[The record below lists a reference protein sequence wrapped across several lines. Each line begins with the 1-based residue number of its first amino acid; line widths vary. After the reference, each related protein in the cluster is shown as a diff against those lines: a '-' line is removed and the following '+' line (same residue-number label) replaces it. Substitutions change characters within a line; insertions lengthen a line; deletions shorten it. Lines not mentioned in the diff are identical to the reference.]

1 MLYIV
6 KRDNR
11 KELFQVDKLI
21 DVIGKV
27 LDDAASNGDVNAI
40 VSAVIDELK
49 SHYSNCDD
57 VYINVE
63 QIHDIIE
70 RQLLNVGELNAAKA
84 YVKYSE
90 QRRIARES
98 KTDLFK
104 QFDIISGRGL
114 GDSEFKREN
123 ANINADAPMGVMLK
137 FGSESAKEYNLKH
150 IIAPELAKLHENG
163 DIHIHDLDFYHTFN
177 CVTPETNIICK
188 TGTSETQVSIKDMFP
203 LLGPGSHK
211 IKDIEILSK
220 DGFTTLDWVHIRDA
234 DEIVYEFSTSN
245 RELTCTAEHVLPVM
259 REGRY
264 TELQAKDILQS
275 DRLLVHHDIHSW
287 NDVDEDDDG
296 TIVKIRKFHYQGK
309 VYDLTTGD
317 HYFIANNIVS
327 HNCCQIPLGKLLQ
340 RGFSTGHGHIRQ
352 PQSIS
357 SAAAVACIILQSNQ
371 NDMFGGQ
378 SFPMWD
384 YDLAPYVAR
393 SFIKHCQNICGI
405 LDITLPV
412 DFKEKCLDFY
422 NTNHALIESK
432 EFLETLGINDAIYSK
447 VLKATENECHQ
458 AMQAVIHNLNTMN
471 CLTADMPVET
481 LDLSSAVNLRRMS
494 ETELDALTRLLSS
507 QYKTMTVDE
516 LAVEHKTTKAVMH
529 KILVNLGIKLR
540 DKRGVAEVN
549 KRIFQERY
557 GYDNCMKNPDVAAK
571 VKATQFEKYG
581 KYAFNTEKQRQTN
594 VERYGYPVATMNPDV
609 TAKAQATTLKHYGVK
624 CSLQHPDVKAKS
636 VATCLAKYGVRNAG
650 AAPEVIAK
658 REQTCMDHLGV
669 SNPFAS
675 EEIRNKGLRSCL
687 ERYGYERPGLARC
700 GGRSKAEDDVVSM
713 IEDAFPDLVIM
724 KNIRGLLPSH
734 RLHEIDILLPELDI
748 GFEVNGAYSHDKA
761 AYDRGE
767 MTRERIKEQAATQVG
782 ISLYQIWEED
792 LYADRE
798 ATAHQIATI
807 IEEAIDE

>member
-1 MLYIV
+1 MRYII
-6 KRDNR
+6 KRDNS
-11 KELFQVDKLI
+11 KEKFDDCKISNAIQKA
-21 DVIGKV
+21 
-27 LDDAASNGDVNAI
+27 LDDVGSNADAFYLTKRVVAAIKDPITVEAVQDAI
-40 VSAVIDELK
+40 E
-49 SHYSNCDD
+49 
-57 VYINVE
+57 E
-63 QIHDIIE
+63 QLVAI
-70 RQLLNVGELNAAKA
+70 GEFNAARA
-84 YVKYSE
+84 FIHYRD
-90 QRRIARES
+90 QRTRIREAKS
-98 KTDLFK
+98 DLFRR
-104 QFDIISGRGL
+104 FDQIVGKNAS
-114 GDSEFKREN
+114 DVEFKREN

-137 FGSESAKEYNLKH
+137 FGSESAKEYNLKNL
-150 IIAPELAKLHENG
+150 IDPEIAELHRNG

-177 CVTPETNIICK
+177 CVLPDTNVILHQDGERQAALGDEFRLLGLGTHK
-188 TGTSETQVSIKDMFP
+188 VTGT
-203 LLGPGSHK
+203 L
-211 IKDIEILSK
+211 ILSRN
-220 DGFTTLDWVHIRDA
+220 GFVDLNYVHIRHHDGL
-234 DEIVYEFSTSN
+234 VYEFCTKRRS
-245 RELTCTAEHVLPVM
+245 LTCTAEHRLPVIRDGVEVLLKAESIKQGDRFIVSHNRCSWEDAR
-259 REGRY
+259 RE
-264 TELQAKDILQS
+264 
-275 DRLLVHHDIHSW
+275 
-287 NDVDEDDDG
+287 DDG
-296 TIVKIRKFHYQGK
+296 TIISVTKTRYKGRVFD
-309 VYDLTTGD
+309 VTTGD
-317 HYFIANNIVS
+317 HYFVANNIVS
-327 HNCCQIPLGKLLQ
+327 HNCCQIPLGKLLET
-340 RGFSTGHGHIRQ
+340 GFSTGHGCIRQ
-352 PQSIS
+352 PKSIL
-357 SAAAVACIILQSNQ
+357 SAASVACIILQSNQ

-384 YDLAPYVAR
+384 YDLAPYVAK
-393 SFIKHCQNICGI
+393 SFIKHCKKVADI
-405 LDITLPV
+405 LENRLDPE
-412 DFKEKCLDFY
+412 FEKNCEDYY
-422 NTNHALIESK
+422 NKNKTLIEAK
-432 EFLETLGINDAIYSK
+432 EFLKTQGLSDKAYAKALSLTDEET
-447 VLKATENECHQ
+447 HQ
-458 AMQAVIHNLNTMN
+458 AMQAMIHNLNTMN

-529 KILVNLGIKLR
+529 KILVNLGIKLH
-540 DKRGVAEVN
+540 DKKGVAEVN

-557 GYDNCMKNPDVAAK
+557 GYDNCMKNPDVQSK

-581 KYAFNTEKQRQTN
+581 KYAFNTEKQRQPN

-609 TAKAQATTLKHYGVK
+609 VAKAQATTLKHYGVK

-669 SNPFAS
+669 PNPFVS

-700 GGRSKAEDDVVSM
+700 GGRSKAEDVAVSM

-761 AYDRGE
+761 AYDRGD
-767 MTRERIKEQAATQVG
+767 MTKERIKEQAATQVG

-792 LYADRE
+792 LYTDRG

>member
-11 KELFQVDKLI
+11 KELFQVNKLI
-21 DVIGKV
+21 DAIGKV

-264 TELQAKDILQS
+264 TELRAKDILQS

-405 LDITLPV
+405 LDIDLPV

-422 NTNHALIESK
+422 NTNCTLIESK
-432 EFLETLGINDAIYSK
+432 EFLEALGINDAIYSK
-447 VLKATENECHQ
+447 VLTATENECHQ
-458 AMQAVIHNLNTMN
+458 AMQAVIHNLNTMQSRCGSQTPFSSIN
-471 CLTADMPVET
+471 YGTDTSPEGRMVVKAVLDETDVGLGEGETPIFPVQIFKCKKSVNGYGAPNHDLFKLACRVSAKRLFPNFSF
-481 LDLSSAVNLRRMS
+481 LDSPYNAIYYKEGHP
-494 ETELDALTRLLSS
+494 ETEI
-507 QYKTMTVDE
+507 
-516 LAVEHKTTKAVMH
+516 AVMGCARGTET
-529 KILVNLGIKLR
+529 IVYRYNDTIYDESFIDAWNRLSNLGFEQIENGRSVYIKLKGVEIL
-540 DKRGVAEVN
+540 DRGNFVECKGILKNVN
-549 KRIFQERY
+549 V
-557 GYDNCMKNPDVAAK
+557 NNWMVVAAD
-571 VKATQFEKYG
+571 
-581 KYAFNTEKQRQTN
+581 N
-594 VERYGYPVATMNPDV
+594 
-609 TAKAQATTLKHYGVK
+609 
-624 CSLQHPDVKAKS
+624 
-636 VATCLAKYGVRNAG
+636 
-650 AAPEVIAK
+650 
-658 REQTCMDHLGV
+658 
-669 SNPFAS
+669 
-675 EEIRNKGLRSCL
+675 
-687 ERYGYERPGLARC
+687 
-700 GGRSKAEDDVVSM
+700 GRSLIVTDDHPLRVN
-713 IEDAFPDLVIM
+713 DARTHV
-724 KNIRGLLPSH
+724 R
-734 RLHEIDILLPELDI
+734 DIKTGD
-748 GFEVNGAYSHDKA
+748 
-761 AYDRGE
+761 
-767 MTRERIKEQAATQVG
+767 M
-782 ISLYQIWEED
+782 
-792 LYADRE
+792 LYAN
-798 ATAHQIATI
+798 
-807 IEEAIDE
+807 